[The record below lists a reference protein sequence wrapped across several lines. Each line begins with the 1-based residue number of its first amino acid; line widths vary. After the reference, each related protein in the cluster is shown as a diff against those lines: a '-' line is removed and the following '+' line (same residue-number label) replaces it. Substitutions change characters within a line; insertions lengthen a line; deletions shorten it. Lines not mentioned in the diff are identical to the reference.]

1 MKLLSLFI
9 ALSFASSFDSS
20 KSLKDFRTVNLV
32 SWCIVPY
39 DAENR
44 DPEARSKILEEL
56 GITKCAYDWRAE
68 NVPSFQEK
76 IIKYKKH
83 GIKYLAF
90 WRKHNK
96 AFELFE
102 EHGIHPK
109 FGRPFMAPR
118 MLAGSSRR
126 TWLIKRWTKFCRWHK
141 EPRLWDRE

>member
-9 ALSFASSFDSS
+9 ALSLASSFGSS

-32 SWCIVPY
+32 SWCIVHY

-44 DPEARSKILEEL
+44 DPEARSNILEEL

-83 GIKYLAF
+83 GIEYLAF
-90 WRKHNK
+90 
-96 AFELFE
+96 
-102 EHGIHPK
+102 
-109 FGRPFMAPR
+109 
-118 MLAGSSRR
+118 
-126 TWLIKRWTKFCRWHK
+126 
-141 EPRLWDRE
+141 